1 MLSRKVL
8 LRNRGRQ
15 LVQQWLTQTQL
26 DNDHY
31 KWRRWWWLTND
42 SYTHSRD
49 VNTVASWRKIW
60 NCVIALI
67 FGRPFVKRFALC
79 YRTVVCLG
87 TQLPS
92 PKGHSPQFSVPVC
105 CGQTAGWIKMPLGRE
120 VGLGP
125 GDIVL
130 DGNPVRLLQKG
141 HSRPHTFQPMSLWP
155 NSSMDQDATWYRG
168 RPWPR
173 PHCVRWKP
181 SSPPPNKGGTA
192 QIFGPCLLWP
202 NGLMDQNATLYGDR
216 LGPCDIVFDGKPVP
230 LKRDTAP
237 TYRPISIVAK
247 LLDGSRCH
255 LTRR

>member
-79 YRTVVCLG
+79 YRTVVCLSY
-87 TQLPS
+87 L
-92 PKGHSPQFSVPVC
+92 SVTLVYS
-105 CGQTAGWIKMPLGRE
+105 GQAVGWIKIPLDME
-120 VGLGP
+120 VRLGP
-125 GDIVL
+125 LHTVL
-130 DGNPVRLLQKG
+130 DGDPAPPQGSSSTPKRG
-141 HSRPHTFQPMSLWP
+141 HSNP
-155 NSSMDQDATWYRG
+155 
-168 RPWPR
+168 
-173 PHCVRWKP
+173 P
-181 SSPPPNKGGTA
+181 SHYSAHVYCGHG
-192 QIFGPCLLWP
+192 
-202 NGLMDQNATLYGDR
+202 
-216 LGPCDIVFDGKPVP
+216 
-230 LKRDTAP
+230 
-237 TYRPISIVAK
+237 
-247 LLDGSRCH
+247 
-255 LTRR
+255 